1 MASKNSI
8 KPNLENAFYHAYNRG
23 VEKRLIFQDDQD
35 HKVFLSYLKEYLSP
49 PPDPEKLLKSIT
61 FKDTVFKG
69 IPRQPKNF
77 HKRLELL
84 SYCLMPN
91 HFHLLVKQVA
101 KTSMESFIH
110 SLLLRYSMY
119 FNKKYDRVGPLFQ
132 GRFKGVLID
141 NDSYLLHLTR
151 YIHLNPSE
159 YVKDLSAAYSSYA
172 EYLGLRNTLWVKPDF
187 ILNFFNKTTLPEFI
201 KVNSYRNFVENY
213 EADSEAL
220 LGNAILE

>member
-1 MASKNSI
+1 MRNLIPHFRLKIFFPLQRRVDI
-8 KPNLENAFYHAYNRG
+8 KSG
-23 VEKRLIFQDDQD
+23 
-35 HKVFLSYLKEYLSP
+35 LKTLHFCTDSR
-49 PPDPEKLLKSIT
+49 K
-61 FKDTVFKG
+61 FKT
-69 IPRQPKNF
+69 F
-77 HKRLELL
+77 HKSLELL

-172 EYLGLRNTLWVKPDF
+172 EYLGLRNTLWVKTDF
-187 ILNFFNKTTLPEFI
+187 LFNFFNKNNL
-201 KVNSYRNFVENY
+201 
-213 EADSEAL
+213 
-220 LGNAILE
+220 